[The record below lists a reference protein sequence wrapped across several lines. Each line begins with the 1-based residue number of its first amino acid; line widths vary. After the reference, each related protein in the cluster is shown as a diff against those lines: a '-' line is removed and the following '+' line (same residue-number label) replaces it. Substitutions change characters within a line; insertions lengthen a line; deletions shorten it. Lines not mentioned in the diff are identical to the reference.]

1 MHELFEQKRQAV
13 LQHFK
18 GKDFHLGYRKL
29 IDCVL
34 DTENLDYFE
43 ELIDLNERLFSS
55 PLEEESKI
63 NQSID
68 FLLKLVFNQQIE
80 SQTTPL
86 VEGNQIRKTYG
97 RHGFHLGP
105 LNIQIVPGDIW
116 GLVGENGNG
125 KTTLLRILAKD
136 LSYDSGEVKHSMEH
150 LYRDD
155 YELRSHL
162 IYLPQRTPKWYGSL
176 KDNLKF
182 AASSYGITGRENE
195 LYVMMYIIR
204 FGLWPFRNHQWSEL
218 SSGYKMRFEL
228 ARTFLRKPKLLLL
241 DEPLANLDVLAQQLV
256 LEDLQNLAKSLTN
269 PLAIVLSSQQL
280 FEVEKISNKVVFL
293 KQGKPTHLMDAN
305 SDESKPVT
313 VLEMDLQIEKD
324 ELAELLKPWPL
335 ESLSFN
341 GGMYM
346 VTIQEK
352 DVTNVILQAILKE
365 NIKITYFRDITN
377 STRRLFQ

>member
-1 MHELFEQKRQAV
+1 MHELFEQKRQTV
-13 LQHFK
+13 LQHLK

-43 ELIDLNERLFSS
+43 ELIELNEYLFSTQV
-55 PLEEESKI
+55 EEEEKI
-63 NQSID
+63 DKSINFLTKLD
-68 FLLKLVFNQQIE
+68 FHKEIE
-80 SQTTPL
+80 VSQVPIL
-86 VEGNQIRKTYG
+86 EGNEIRKTYG

-136 LSYDSGEVKHSMEH
+136 LSYDSGEVKHSTEH
-150 LYRDD
+150 LYRDSYD
-155 YELRSHL
+155 LRSHL

-182 AASSYGITGRENE
+182 AAASYGTKGRENE

-204 FGLWPFRNHQWSEL
+204 FGLWPYRNHQWSEL

-305 SDESKPVT
+305 SEEENPVT
-313 VLEMDLQIEKD
+313 VLEMDLDISKEGFQ
-324 ELAELLKPWPL
+324 ELLDPWPL

-341 GGMYM
+341 GGMYI
-346 VTIQEK
+346 VTVKEK
-352 DVTNVILQAILKE
+352 EVTNAILHE
-365 NIKITYFRDITN
+365 LLNQNIKITYFRDITN

>member
-1 MHELFEQKRQAV
+1 MHELFEQKKLAV
-13 LQHFK
+13 LQHLK

-43 ELIDLNERLFSS
+43 ELIELNENLFSTEVS
-55 PLEEESKI
+55 EEEKI
-63 NQSID
+63 DRSIL
-68 FLLKLVFNQQIE
+68 FLTKLQFDKEVELKKVPIL
-80 SQTTPL
+80 
-86 VEGNQIRKTYG
+86 EGREIRKTYG

-105 LNIQIVPGDIW
+105 LNIQIAPGDIW

-136 LSYDSGEVKHSMEH
+136 LSYDSGEVKHSMTH

-182 AASSYGITGRENE
+182 AATNYGTTGRENE

-204 FGLWPFRNHQWSEL
+204 FGLWPYRNHQWSEL

-256 LEDLQNLAKSLTN
+256 LEDLQHLAGSLSN

-305 SDESKPVT
+305 SEEAKELT
-313 VLEMDLQIEKD
+313 VLEMDLDLDKNAFSDMVKD
-324 ELAELLKPWPL
+324 YPV
-335 ESLSFN
+335 ESLTFN
-341 GGMYM
+341 GGMFII
-346 VTIQEK
+346 TLQQK
-352 DVTNVILQAILKE
+352 DIANDILRILLKSD
-365 NIKITYFRDITN
+365 IKINYFRDITN